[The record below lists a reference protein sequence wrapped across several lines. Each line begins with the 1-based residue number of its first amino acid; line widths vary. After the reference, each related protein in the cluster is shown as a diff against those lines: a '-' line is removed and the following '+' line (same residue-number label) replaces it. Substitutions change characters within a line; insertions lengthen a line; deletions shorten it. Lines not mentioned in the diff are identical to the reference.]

1 MLELEFLSKRH
12 PINTAT
18 APTKFEFMD
27 LRTLVAGY
35 SFQGERDMGIDH
47 RVEPKNLAKS
57 SDMCSVRADGLC
69 IGGPRL
75 VGGRKAGN
83 SNKQDFFLAP
93 RCTGLGQKA
102 LPRLCEC

>member
-1 MLELEFLSKRH
+1 MLELKFLTNGHS
-12 PINTAT
+12 INTAT

-83 SNKQDFFLAP
+83 SNKQDFFCSTLSCRVPLATI
-93 RCTGLGQKA
+93 R
-102 LPRLCEC
+102 